1 MTRAVALLS
10 ALLLVLAA
18 CGDDDSDVDA
28 GATST
33 TESTT
38 SSTTPDETTS
48 TTAAS
53 GELPGEQIDIFPYEG
68 ATLAVVGVA
77 ADDVLNVRV
86 GPGASF
92 DVAFTLDPTGTATAT
107 GVNRQLD
114 SGQIW
119 AQVEQDGS
127 SGWANTAF
135 LLQPGQVTDE
145 TAALYP
151 TPADLPSAET
161 LTQLATA
168 VADQISSDEPPSE
181 VTVVEGPT
189 VGDESSLSEVTV
201 DVIGLGDDA
210 LGGYRLHLFA
220 EEDAGGE
227 SFTLRTVEQQ
237 LLCLRGVTA
246 DNLCA

>member
-38 SSTTPDETTS
+38 STTPAETTS
-48 TTAAS
+48 TTAAA

-86 GPGASF
+86 GPGAGF
-92 DVAFTLDPTGTATAT
+92 DVAFTLEPTGSAMAT

-114 SGQIW
+114 GGQIW
-119 AQVEQDGS
+119 AQVEQGGS

-151 TPADLPSAET
+151 TPADRPSAET

-168 VADQISSDEPPSE
+168 VADQVSSEEPPSE
-181 VTVVEGPT
+181 VTIVEGPT

-246 DNLCA
+246 ENLCA

>member
-18 CGDDDSDVDA
+18 CGDDDSDVDT

-33 TESTT
+33 TGSTT
-38 SSTTPDETTS
+38 STTPDETTS
-48 TTAAS
+48 TTAAA

-68 ATLAVVGVA
+68 ATLAVAGVA
-77 ADDVLNVRV
+77 ADDVLNVRI
-86 GPGASF
+86 GPGVDS
-92 DVAFTLDPTGTATAT
+92 DVAFTLEPTGEATAT

-119 AQVEQDGS
+119 AQVEHDGR
-127 SGWANTAF
+127 SGWANSAF

-151 TPADLPSAET
+151 TPADRPSAET
-161 LTQLATA
+161 LAQLATA
-168 VADQISSDEPPSE
+168 VADQVGSDEPPSE
-181 VTVVEGPT
+181 VTIVEGPT

-220 EEDAGGE
+220 EEDTGGE

-246 DNLCA
+246 ENLCA